1 MFIRGTRVIDW
12 NLHLAAFR
20 AMIPW
25 FFACDRTN
33 YARYGSA
40 YWLEMTALDQTHP
53 GSLYTGWLFSCSYF
67 SCLSVYTFLIDNYI
81 VFHPVH
87 YFE

>member
-1 MFIRGTRVIDW
+1 MIDW
-12 NLHLAAFR
+12 DLHLAAFR

-40 YWLEMTALDQTHP
+40 YWVEMTTLDQAHP
-53 GSLYTGWLFSCSYF
+53 GSILLVIFPVGHFSVLLYILF
-67 SCLSVYTFLIDNYI
+67 FLII
-81 VFHPVH
+81 T
-87 YFE
+87 

>member
-1 MFIRGTRVIDW
+1 MFIRGTREINW
-12 NLHLAAFR
+12 KLHLAAFR

-40 YWLEMTALDQTHP
+40 YWLEMKALDQTHP
-53 GSLYTGWLFSCSYF
+53 GMFFT
-67 SCLSVYTFLIDNYI
+67 I
-81 VFHPVH
+81 
-87 YFE
+87 

>member
-12 NLHLAAFR
+12 NLHLATFR

-40 YWLEMTALDQTHP
+40 YWLEMTALDKTYP
-53 GSLYTGWLFSCSYF
+53 GYFLLVVFSVAHISVVLLYTLF
-67 SCLSVYTFLIDNYI
+67 LLII
-81 VFHPVH
+81 T
-87 YFE
+87 

>member
-1 MFIRGTRVIDW
+1 MIDW
-12 NLHLAAFR
+12 DLHLAAFR

-53 GSLYTGWLFSCSYF
+53 GSILLVVFPVGHFSTLLYILF
-67 SCLSVYTFLIDNYI
+67 FLII
-81 VFHPVH
+81 T
-87 YFE
+87 